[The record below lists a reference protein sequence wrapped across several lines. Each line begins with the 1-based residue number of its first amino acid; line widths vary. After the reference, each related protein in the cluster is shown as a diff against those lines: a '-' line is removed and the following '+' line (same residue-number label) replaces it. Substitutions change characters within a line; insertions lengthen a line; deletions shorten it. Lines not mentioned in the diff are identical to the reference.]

1 MSQGI
6 VGGKPTETHG
16 RAKPTEKRITV
27 RNSQASE
34 PLSDDIPTIGE
45 QLFLLDLDSFAA
57 NVGVSNSDVPNA
69 VIFSPDLLEDSS
81 RRRMLPQYA
90 LLGNTIPTDEVE
102 LASGVDRRLFLN
114 TNIPWSTFI
123 CGVQGSGKSHT
134 LSCLIGSWSA
144 SGPS

>member
-1 MSQGI
+1 MSHGI
-6 VGGKPTETHG
+6 IGRKPTETHG
-16 RAKPTEKRITV
+16 RAKTTEQIITV
-27 RNSQASE
+27 RNRQASE
-34 PLSDDIPTIGE
+34 SLSADIPTLGE

-69 VIFSPDLLEDSS
+69 VIFSPDLLGDPA
-81 RRRMLPQYA
+81 RRSMLPQYA
-90 LLGNTIPTDEVE
+90 LLGNTIPTDEEE

-134 LSCLIGSWSA
+134 LSCLIGT
-144 SGPS
+144 